1 MAVVATVTNRS
12 DSSVDQ
18 NNIGL
23 ATFLIETQC
32 LISCESM
39 VYIVSYFCD
48 VNISW
53 QNMVDQ
59 IHGIWHVGAILSFI
73 QAKNGA
79 GIGTEGNFKMLT
91 ASGLGPKSH
100 IIAFL
105 DSSIR

>member
-1 MAVVATVTNRS
+1 
-12 DSSVDQ
+12 
-18 NNIGL
+18 
-23 ATFLIETQC
+23 
-32 LISCESM
+32 M
-39 VYIVSYFCD
+39 VYIVSYFGD

-53 QNMVDQ
+53 QKDMVDE

-79 GIGTEGNFKMLT
+79 GIGAEGNFKMLT

-105 DSSIR
+105 DIFIS